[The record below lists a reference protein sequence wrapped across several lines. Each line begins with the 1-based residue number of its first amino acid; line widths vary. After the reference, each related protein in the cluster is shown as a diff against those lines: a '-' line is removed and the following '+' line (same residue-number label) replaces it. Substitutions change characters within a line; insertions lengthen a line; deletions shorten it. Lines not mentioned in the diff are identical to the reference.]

1 MKNKLLLLALA
12 LCGSLLAK
20 AYTGDPEPGTPAGGK
35 KSDVMGVV
43 LQSENKKPIKEVL
56 ITAYLASKKEKTIQT
71 DNTGAFSFDE
81 LKPGT
86 YKFVFEKSGFKK
98 VTKEKV
104 VVKSNEGFQMNI
116 EMIENRDFD
125 LVPSPLIFTD
135 F

>member
-81 LKPGT
+81 LNQVHT
-86 YKFVFEKSGFKK
+86 SLYLKK
-98 VTKEKV
+98 AGLKK
-104 VVKSNEGFQMNI
+104 
-116 EMIENRDFD
+116 
-125 LVPSPLIFTD
+125 
-135 F
+135 